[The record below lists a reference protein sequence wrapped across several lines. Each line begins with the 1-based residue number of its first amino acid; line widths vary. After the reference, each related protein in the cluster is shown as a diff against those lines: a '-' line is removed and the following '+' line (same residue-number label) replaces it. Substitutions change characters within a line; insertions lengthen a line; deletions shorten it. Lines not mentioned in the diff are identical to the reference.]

1 LHRLRR
7 ELEEDKK
14 MKMAQNL
21 TCEDSGASDSDGSA
35 TDSSKVY
42 VHGIYDGFEIEG
54 NLNVQNL
61 GCH

>member
-1 LHRLRR
+1 
-7 ELEEDKK
+7 
-14 MKMAQNL
+14 MGMVQSL
-21 TCEDSGASDSDGSA
+21 TCEDGSASDGDGSA

-42 VHGIYDGFEIEG
+42 IHGIYDGFEIEG